1 VHGNLV
7 KKKQHGCM
15 ITTLGLLLNYFL
27 DRIIAGVVVLYCW
40 KPNYLKD

>member
-1 VHGNLV
+1 VYGNLV

-27 DRIIAGVVVLYCW
+27 DRIIAGVVFFIAGN
-40 KPNYLKD
+40 PII

>member
-1 VHGNLV
+1 MVRRNLV

-27 DRIIAGVVVLYCW
+27 VVLLQVWWFFIAGN
-40 KPNYLKD
+40 PII